1 MKKNAILLS
10 GVIAIGA
17 MLVTSFETGIGIG
30 VICAIV
36 FHIKPELMGRLNKDD
51 HDFD

>member
-30 VICAIV
+30 VICASV